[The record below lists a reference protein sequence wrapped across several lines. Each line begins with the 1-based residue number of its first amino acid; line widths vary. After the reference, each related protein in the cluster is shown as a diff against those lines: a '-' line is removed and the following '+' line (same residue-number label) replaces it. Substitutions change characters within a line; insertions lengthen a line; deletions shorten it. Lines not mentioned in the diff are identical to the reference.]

1 MSALLEAIAPVFL
14 LIAAGYAAARLR
26 VLGPE
31 VIDALLRFAQV
42 IAIPVLL
49 FRAMSTL
56 DLGQSFD
63 LRMLASFYGGAVAVF
78 VICLA
83 AARYL
88 FGRPLEESVVIG
100 FCGMFSDTV
109 MLGLAVGERAYGAAA
124 LPTIFAIIA
133 LHAPVGYLIAIS
145 VMETVRSRG
154 LGPAMALRRV
164 TRGMFGN
171 VFVVAI
177 GAGLLLNLGQVGLP
191 GMLTGALDMIA
202 RAALPVAIFALGGV
216 LARYSPAGDVRV
228 IGFVAAVSL
237 ILHPALTFGIGRAL
251 GVAPEA
257 LRAAVIVA
265 AMAPGISTYVFAGI
279 YGVGQ
284 RVAAASVLVAT
295 AACMLTAMG
304 WLAILG

>member
-14 LIAAGYAAARLR
+14 LIAAGYAAGRFR

-31 VIDALLRFAQV
+31 VIDALLRFAQL

-63 LRMLASFYGGAVAVF
+63 LRMLVSFFGGAAIAFAVG
-78 VICLA
+78 IA
-83 AARYL
+83 AARHL
-88 FGRPLEESVVIG
+88 FGRQPEESVVIG
-100 FCGMFSDTV
+100 FSAMFSNTV

-133 LHAPVGYLIAIS
+133 LHVPVGYLIAIS

-154 LGPAMALRRV
+154 LGPLMAFRRV
-164 TRGMFGN
+164 LRGMFGN
-171 VFVVAI
+171 VFVISI
-177 GAGLLLNLGQVGLP
+177 GAGLMLNLGGIGLP
-191 GMLTGALDMIA
+191 GVLTGALDMIA

-228 IGFVAAVSL
+228 IGFVTVVSL
-237 ILHPALTFGIGRAL
+237 IVHPALTFGIGRAL
-251 GVAPEA
+251 GVAPEV

-265 AMAPGISTYVFAGI
+265 AMAPGINTYVFAGL

-295 AACMLTAMG
+295 AACMLTALG